1 MLDRP
6 RRKMTFRLAWLRL
19 RRSPAAWA
27 AAAAFPAFV
36 LFLWIKESYG
46 TALRSFLFLLPH
58 SFLFLSQDMI
68 GDEVREGRLE
78 NVLFLGNG
86 FKDYLF
92 GKNAVLV
99 LTGIV
104 YGFGLFIP
112 LWVTGLVT
120 HRSGWGDLPG
130 LAVALLAGVYYVILG
145 GLLSYYL
152 KGGSNVLALIVVQ
165 AAAFMGLLF
174 SAAHRGGFLDL
185 LSAGNFPGF
194 VAKLE
199 FLALAAILPNI
210 VVAGRFRSYALWTA
224 GLAALVLFV
233 QWIKVRRLELKR
245 P

>member
-1 MLDRP
+1 MSDRP
-6 RRKMTFRLAWLRL
+6 RRQVTSRLTWLRL

-27 AAAAFPAFV
+27 AAAAFPAFI
-36 LFLWIKESYG
+36 LFLWIKDSYG
-46 TALRSFLFLLPH
+46 MALRSFLFLLPH
-58 SFLFLSQDMI
+58 VFLFLSQDMA

-78 NVLFLGNG
+78 NVLFLGDG
-86 FKDYLF
+86 FKGHLF

-99 LTGIV
+99 LTGAV

-112 LWVTGLVT
+112 LWSIGLAT
-120 HRSGWGDLPG
+120 HRSGWGDLSG
-130 LAVALLAGVYYVILG
+130 LAAALLAGVYYVLLG
-145 GLLSYYL
+145 GFLSYYL

-174 SAAHRGGFLDL
+174 SAGHRTGFLDL
-185 LSAGNFPGF
+185 LGAGHFPSF

-199 FLALAAILPNI
+199 FLAFAAVLPNV
-210 VVAGRFRSYALWTA
+210 VVAGRLRPYAPWIA
-224 GLAALVLFV
+224 GLAALVLFI